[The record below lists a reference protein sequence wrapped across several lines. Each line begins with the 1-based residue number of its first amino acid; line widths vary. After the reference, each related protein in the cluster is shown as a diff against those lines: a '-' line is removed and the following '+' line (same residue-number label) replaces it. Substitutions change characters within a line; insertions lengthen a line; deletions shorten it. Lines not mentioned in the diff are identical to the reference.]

1 MKKISILFLTFIFS
15 SNVLAW
21 QPTTPV
27 RAIIGYG
34 PGSGN
39 DLVFRKLSDIV
50 SQQNPNVQFIIE
62 YKPGADGTIAMN
74 YLLDQPNNGT
84 VVAVPSFSSIFVAND
99 IWQQNKKF
107 NFDSFVNVLGLG
119 KSPLALVAHLSS
131 GVNTPKEFINL
142 IQHTSNTVN
151 VAVGSGAHHLS
162 FEYVMIKTNASRQ
175 RVQAINYKGPVD
187 AVTSVASGQLE
198 FGIVP
203 MAVAQPL
210 VENNKIKIIGITG
223 NKKLSRYPN
232 AELLADVIPGINVQ
246 AGWMLSLPPN
256 TSKVIVDWYQR
267 EFKKAID
274 SKNYQ
279 EWAEKNY
286 ILIADNELTSDGLT
300 ESGKKFRKSLEP
312 VIKGLEKN

>member
-1 MKKISILFLTFIFS
+1 
-15 SNVLAW
+15 
-21 QPTTPV
+21 
-27 RAIIGYG
+27 
-34 PGSGN
+34 
-39 DLVFRKLSDIV
+39 
-50 SQQNPNVQFIIE
+50 
-62 YKPGADGTIAMN
+62 
-74 YLLDQPNNGT
+74 
-84 VVAVPSFSSIFVAND
+84 
-99 IWQQNKKF
+99 
-107 NFDSFVNVLGLG
+107 
-119 KSPLALVAHLSS
+119 
-131 GVNTPKEFINL
+131 
-142 IQHTSNTVN
+142 
-151 VAVGSGAHHLS
+151 
-162 FEYVMIKTNASRQ
+162 MIKTNASRQ